1 MLKSLISA
9 FAMYSK
15 IPMPEIEWSEENHK
29 YSLCFFPLIGLIIGF
44 VEYIWGAFCYAFQI
58 GTVLYSAVS
67 VIIPVIVT
75 GGIHLDGFCD
85 VLDAKNSY
93 ADRERK
99 LEIMKDSRVGAFALI
114 GLVSYFIIQFGLYSE
129 ISSEHAFMSSGII
142 FIISRALSG
151 IGAVTLKCAKKS
163 GTLQGFSEP
172 ADRKITLVSL
182 ILIYAFCILF
192 LIYIDMLCGI
202 SVFLV
207 SALSFVYYRNF
218 AYKTFGEITGDL
230 AGYFLQICE
239 ISMLGVIVLC
249 DILERGVCC

>member
-15 IPMPEIEWSEENHK
+15 IPMPEIEWNEKNHR
-29 YSLCFFPLIGLIIGF
+29 YSLCFFPLIGLVTGLL
-44 VEYIWGAFCYAFQI
+44 EYIWGTFCYIYQV
-58 GTVLYSAVS
+58 GTVLYLAIA
-67 VIIPVIVT
+67 VIIPVAVT

-99 LEIMKDSRVGAFALI
+99 LEIMKDSRAGAFAII
-114 GLVSYFIIQFGLYSE
+114 GLAVYFTVQFGLYSE
-129 ISSEHAFMSSGII
+129 ITSEQAFMSSAVI

-163 GTLQGFSEP
+163 GTLQSFSEP
-172 ADRKITLVSL
+172 ADRKITLVTL
-182 ILIYAFCILF
+182 ISVYILSIAF
-192 LIYIDMLCGI
+192 LIYLDTLCGI
-202 SVFLV
+202 LTAVV
-207 SALSFVYYRNF
+207 SLLSFAYYRNF
-218 AYKTFGEITGDL
+218 AYKTFGGITGDL

-239 ISMLGVIVLC
+239 ISMLAVIVLC
-249 DILERGVCC
+249 DISERGVCC